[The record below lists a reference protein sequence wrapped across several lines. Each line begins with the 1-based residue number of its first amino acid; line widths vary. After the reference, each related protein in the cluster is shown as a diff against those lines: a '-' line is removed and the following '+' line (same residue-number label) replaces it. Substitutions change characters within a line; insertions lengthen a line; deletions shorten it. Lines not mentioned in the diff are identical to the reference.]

1 MSIFFSLFP
10 KKLIG
15 FFASLVG
22 IEEMTTLDQFIS
34 ITLADCNGRVSARS
48 NSTRD
53 RVRRAMEFYCM
64 SKGKTYTQ
72 RELETMTSLIEMSY
86 SSPPRVSNEN
96 RFVHTTGVHPR
107 IYYGIDRAT
116 NSRVAVALQKMN
128 GSQQV
133 PVRRSERIRLR
144 NARY

>member
-1 MSIFFSLFP
+1 M
-10 KKLIG
+10 
-15 FFASLVG
+15 A
-22 IEEMTTLDQFIS
+22 TLEQFIS
-34 ITLADCNGRVSARS
+34 ITLADCNGRASARS

-64 SKGKTYTQ
+64 SKGRTYTQ
-72 RELETMTSLIEMSY
+72 RELETMTSLIEMKY
-86 SSPPRVSNEN
+86 STPPRVANEN
-96 RFVHTTGVHPR
+96 RFVYTTDVHPR

-128 GSQQV
+128 GSQQQ
-133 PVRRSERIRLR
+133 PVRRSERIRMR